1 MSESH
6 KKQLMHKISKIFSFC
21 LFIGLISCGI
31 NTDSTTKQVTTPE
44 PSAPKQSAKKT
55 QALILTQPFDFDP
68 TDKNK
73 MTGKYI
79 SREKLVIP
87 NNLATQ
93 SKWIM
98 FEGPVLE
105 NDVIA
110 YRYYADS
117 RHRFD
122 IYAKSVNNLV
132 MDTVSWNYHNI
143 MDWGSDVLK
152 VGNSL
157 GIGSPAIWYNDE
169 LQTLSKSAKKELSV
183 LENGDN
189 QSTIRTTFTDLEIG
203 NQKIDLIQDWTLA
216 AGEPHTTIH
225 LKVTKGQL
233 PVGAYFAT
241 GIVKHIKEVK
251 TGENEDNFYA
261 YTWGKQSFHK
271 DYMGMA
277 IFADK
282 SMGAE
287 SIADELTHTYV
298 FKNAPKNEVTYAFLA
313 AWEKGNSQVKTE
325 DDFKKVIQ
333 NFVK

>member
-1 MSESH
+1 MN
-6 KKQLMHKISKIFSFC
+6 QLLPLSFC
-21 LFIGLISCGI
+21 LLLFCGFMACVPH
-31 NTDSTTKQVTTPE
+31 NTAQDAPRETP
-44 PSAPKQSAKKT
+44 AMAKKT
-55 QALILTQPFDFDP
+55 QALILTQPFEFDP

-73 MTGKYI
+73 MTGDYI
-79 SREKLVIP
+79 AQSQLVIP

-117 RHRFD
+117 RHLFD
-122 IYAKSVNNLV
+122 IYAKSVNDLV

-157 GIGSPAIWYNDE
+157 GIGSPAIWYQDS
-169 LQTLSKSAKKELSV
+169 LYTLSISAKKEIAL
-183 LENGDN
+183 LENGNN
-189 QSTIRTTFTDLEIG
+189 QSSIRTTFTDLEIAG
-203 NQKIDLIQDWTLA
+203 HKMDMVQDWSLA
-216 AGEPHTTIH
+216 AGQPYSTVQ
-225 LKVTKGQL
+225 LKISNGQL
-233 PVGAYFAT
+233 PEGAFFAT
-241 GIVKHIKEVK
+241 GIVKHIENAY
-251 TGENEDNFYA
+251 TGENDNNFYA

-282 SMGAE
+282 E
-287 SIADELTHTYV
+287 LQPEKINNDLTHAFI
-298 FKNAPKNEVTYAFLA
+298 FKNAPVDGVEYAFMA

-325 DDFKKVIQ
+325 EDFRKVIEK
-333 NFVK
+333 FVK